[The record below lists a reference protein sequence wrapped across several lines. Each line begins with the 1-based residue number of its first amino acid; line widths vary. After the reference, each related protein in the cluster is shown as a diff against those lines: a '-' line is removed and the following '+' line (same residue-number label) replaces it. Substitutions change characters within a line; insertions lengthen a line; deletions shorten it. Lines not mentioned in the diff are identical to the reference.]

1 MTKLTDEDVS
11 LWNLYK
17 SKLKTIT
24 KKIDNYNI
32 NNLLKDKKTLNISNQ
47 DFFLEEKTIKL
58 LKKNQIKI
66 DNALDLH
73 GLTEL
78 EAKECVNEFVFNSFK
93 NNIG

>member
-32 NNLLKDKKTLNISNQ
+32 NNLLNDKKTLNISNQ
-47 DFFLEEKTIKL
+47 AFFLEEKTIKL
-58 LKKNQIKI
+58 LKKIK
-66 DNALDLH
+66 
-73 GLTEL
+73 
-78 EAKECVNEFVFNSFK
+78 
-93 NNIG
+93 